1 MTKNKD
7 QENGR
12 QRMPHHFAT
21 HFWRILR
28 LLNGRRS
35 SQLSIAFLI
44 FLCALEEILIYH
56 IGLISAQ
63 FYYIL
68 LLKDVYKFYIQL
80 ALTLALILF
89 MSLIKSAKNY
99 VSSVLHIEWREY
111 VSELLITHYFDHL
124 NYYFLSHPANRR
136 ANEKCNLKEGK
147 TYAKTLDNIDQR
159 LSIDTDRLCA
169 DLSSVLSQTVLSPL
183 TILYYSAK
191 VYTTIGLYGLLACI
205 ATFLA
210 STGINRAFIES
221 IAKWTY
227 LKGKHEG
234 DYRTVLLEGIQN
246 SQTIAFTNAET
257 KQKNRMLDS
266 LATLMSVYENLILSQ
281 FFLSLST
288 SIFDYS
294 GSILSFIIIAMPIF
308 GGSFDHLSKAE
319 LSHTISSN
327 AFVCMYLIHCFSKIL
342 DTSSNFGQVN
352 GFGYR
357 ITELLTTLKQEHQ
370 QRINHSNTLPCS
382 DESQLLLQ
390 LSNVNVLVP
399 SGAYQQSCALK
410 KLNFQVKT
418 GENVLITGDSD
429 QEKAAILSVIKGFW
443 PISSGTIN
451 CSLNLNDNRQVMF
464 LCNNSKL
471 GYIFQQV
478 RI

>member
-1 MTKNKD
+1 MIGSKGQKNV
-7 QENGR
+7 G
-12 QRMPHHFAT
+12 QRMPHHFVA

-80 ALTLALILF
+80 ALTFALILF
-89 MSLIKSAKNY
+89 MSIIKSAKNY

-111 VSELLITHYFDHL
+111 VSEQLIAHYFDDL
-124 NYYFLSHPANRR
+124 NYYFLSHPVNRR
-136 ANEKCNLKEGK
+136 ADDEKSTSLKENK
-147 TYAKTLDNIDQR
+147 SYSMTLDNIDQR
-159 LSIDTDRLCA
+159 LSTDTDRLCA
-169 DLSSVLSQTVLSPL
+169 ELSSVLSQIVLSPL

-210 STGINRAFIES
+210 STAINRVFIKS

-234 DYRTVLLEGIQN
+234 DYRAVLFNSIQN
-246 SQTIAFTNAET
+246 SETIAFTNSAT
-257 KQKNRMLDS
+257 KEKNRTLDS
-266 LATLMSVYENLILSQ
+266 LKTLMSVYENLIFTQ

-294 GSILSFIIIAMPIF
+294 GSVLSFIIIAIPIF

-319 LSHTISSN
+319 LSRTISSN

-342 DTSSNFGQVN
+342 GTSSNFGQVN
-352 GFGYR
+352 GFGHR
-357 ITELLTTLKQEHQ
+357 ITELLIFFKQNNQ
-370 QRINHSNTLPCS
+370 PMLNHSKTLPFS
-382 DESQLLLQ
+382 NESHQLLLQ
-390 LSNVNVLVP
+390 LSDVNVLLP
-399 SGAYQQSCALK
+399 SIAHQFA
-410 KLNFQVKT
+410 LNFQVTIGK
-418 GENVLITGDSD
+418 NVLITGDSD
-429 QEKAAILSVIKGFW
+429 QEKRAILGVIKGFW
-443 PISSGTIN
+443 PISSGTVK
-451 CSLNLNDNRQVMF
+451 CSLDLNDNRQVMF
-464 LCNNSKL
+464 LCHNSKL
-471 GYIFQQV
+471 GYFFQEV